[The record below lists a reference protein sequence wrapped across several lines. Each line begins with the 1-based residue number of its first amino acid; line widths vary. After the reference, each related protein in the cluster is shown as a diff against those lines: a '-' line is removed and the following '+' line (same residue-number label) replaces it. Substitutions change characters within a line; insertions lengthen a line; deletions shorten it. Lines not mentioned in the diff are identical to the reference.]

1 MNSKLTTGIIAA
13 VLIGGC
19 GVQQGFAQATAKAVK
34 KVAEEGQE
42 ALEKNADR
50 GPGVRVGVGLNPE
63 QFVIGFRFGVDRKKP
78 PRLVPSVDFGFGD
91 NITTIA
97 LNFDFI
103 WRLRVEGTTRVIYG
117 GAGPTV
123 AFMNPH
129 GSGSS
134 WNVGLTVVAG
144 MRISP
149 NLKRPL
155 NVEARFGSGDIPDL
169 RVLLVIG
176 L

>member
-1 MNSKLTTGIIAA
+1 VGA
-13 VLIGGC
+13 
-19 GVQQGFAQATAKAVK
+19 GV
-34 KVAEEGQE
+34 
-42 ALEKNADR
+42 
-50 GPGVRVGVGLNPE
+50 NPE

-78 PRLVPSVDFGFGD
+78 PRMVPSIDFGFGD
-91 NITTIA
+91 NMTTIA
-97 LNFDFI
+97 FNFDFI

-123 AFMNPH
+123 AFMNPE
-129 GSGSS
+129 GPASS
-134 WNVGLTVVAG
+134 WEPGLSVVAG

-155 NVEARFGSGDIPDL
+155 NIEARFGSENIPGL
-169 RVLLVIG
+169 KLLLVIG